1 MTDEQRIATWTTRL
15 RRETPNVVA
24 ILLKGSHAQGTPGP
38 YSDLDF
44 DVLVD
49 RDPYEDYLA
58 WFEEDATGRLHH
70 ISVAVQDLVGWMA
83 EAREP
88 VSWSLGLPAAESTR
102 LLWARD
108 SMLCTQL
115 DVPARMHPAEE
126 PELEDFIE
134 AWGKIRNAR
143 LRDDDLA
150 MRLAAQTLGSLAPT
164 LLQYLNPKV
173 PTASRYQAMQV
184 ILAFPV
190 APEGYRNDI
199 ERCLGISGKATS
211 MTDLY
216 DAAERL
222 TFGIITLLRE
232 HADVFEGILPHDLY
246 TYLVDGTLDRYIRQ
260 TLRSEV
266 G

>member
-15 RRETPNVVA
+15 RREIPNVVA
-24 ILLKGSHAQGTPGP
+24 ILLKGNHAQGAPGP
-38 YSDLDF
+38 YSDIDF

-49 RDPYEDYLA
+49 REPHEDYLA
-58 WFEEDATGRLHH
+58 WLDEDDNGRLHH

-88 VSWSLGLPAAESTR
+88 VSWAFGLPAAESTR
-102 LLWARD
+102 FLWARD
-108 SMLCTQL
+108 PMLRTQL
-115 DVPARMHPAEE
+115 NVPARMHPAQD

-134 AWGKIRNAR
+134 AWGKVRNAR

-164 LLQYLNPKV
+164 LLQYLNPKDS
-173 PTASRYQAMQV
+173 PASRYQAMQV

-199 ERCLGISGKATS
+199 GRCLGISGKATL
-211 MTDLY
+211 MTELY

-222 TFGIITLLRE
+222 TFGIIPLLRE

-260 TLRSEV
+260 TVRSEV